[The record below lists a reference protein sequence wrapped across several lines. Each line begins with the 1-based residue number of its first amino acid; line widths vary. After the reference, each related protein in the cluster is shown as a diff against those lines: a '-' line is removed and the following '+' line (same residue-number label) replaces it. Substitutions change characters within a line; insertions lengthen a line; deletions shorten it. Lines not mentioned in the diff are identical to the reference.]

1 MENKMN
7 CILLVDDDI
16 ATNFINKKIIQKANI
31 VENVQVVSNGKEAI
45 EYLCNRGKFESN
57 NNTPKPELILLDI
70 NMPVMDGWDFMEAYK
85 DLDAIYKENVII
97 VMLSSS
103 FNPADKA
110 KADSIPE
117 ISEFRQKPMSRG
129 ALLEIIETYFPETFL
144 KKCFNLN

>member
-70 NMPVMDGWDFMEAYK
+70 NMPVMDGYEATRKIRAMADQAKAGVYIIALTASVSNSTYSK
-85 DLDAIYKENVII
+85 IKEIGI
-97 VMLSSS
+97 DDYLHKP
-103 FNPADKA
+103 FNPDVLKN
-110 KADSIPE
+110 K
-117 ISEFRQKPMSRG
+117 
-129 ALLEIIETYFPETFL
+129 LEQLFEDRV
-144 KKCFNLN
+144 NA